1 MSVLARIVNLIAKLI
16 IAVFLMF
23 VGGLMVIVAQD
34 HPELKTEVLLTLGQ
48 WKDTVVN
55 FDYSQWIDT
64 HLGMILF
71 VVILYVIIDD
81 TLLSNRRRKSAV
93 VFDYSQQAYCQ
104 CHYGPT
110 GAVTLPQSQTRC
122 QCRCW
127 CHSGP
132 TGAVTLPQSQTR
144 KH

>member
-1 MSVLARIVNLIAKLI
+1 MFVLARIVDQIANAIKVTI
-16 IAVFLMF
+16 KAMFLMF

-34 HPELKTEVLLTLGQ
+34 HPELVDQIKTEVLLPLGQ

-55 FDYSQWIDT
+55 FDYSQWIQAHKWEIVMWT
-64 HLGMILF
+64 FLILF
-71 VVILYVIIDD
+71 LAALIDE
-81 TLLSNRRRKSAV
+81 TLPSNRRRKSAV
-93 VFDYSQQAYCQ
+93 VFDYSQQAC
-104 CHYGPT
+104 
-110 GAVTLPQSQTRC
+110 C

-144 KH
+144 KY